1 MKTIWYLILIIL
13 VGIIYYR
20 NNTPE
25 PKPTPVKPIINP
37 VVNPD
42 PPENIILDTNIIYD
56 DIQKAEALSKV
67 HQRKL
72 IIIFGADW
80 CPYCA
85 DLKKDAK
92 TIKEFDDYIVCFI
105 NTDKNKNLPKK
116 FRVRNLPTS
125 VVINKEGKEQSRTI
139 GYKNK
144 DYTKWIAEQD

>member
-1 MKTIWYLILIIL
+1 MKTICYLILIVL
-13 VGIIYYR
+13 VGTIYYR
-20 NNTPE
+20 TNDSE
-25 PKPTPVKPIINP
+25 PKPTPVKPIVNP

-56 DIQKAEALSKV
+56 DIEKAEALAKI

-80 CPYCA
+80 CPYCV

-105 NTDKNKNLPKK
+105 NTDKNKNLSKQ
-116 FRVRNLPTS
+116 FRIRNLPTS
-125 VVINKEGKEQSRTI
+125 VIINNKGKEQSRKI

-144 DYTKWIAEQD
+144 DYAKWIAEQN